1 MRSTV
6 RRALRTHLSRG
17 LLAVGLGLTAA
28 GCGTGDLGEPAVFF
42 IYPIDGAMVTSP
54 IQVVMGSQNVEIGAV
69 PSEVVEPR
77 ADVIHY
83 HLGTN
88 TDCLAPGTVIPQ
100 ADPWI
105 HFGDGSNEIE
115 MNFPPGEYRLAIQ
128 AGDDEHRTIAGLCE
142 VISITVVE
150 DGQD

>member
-1 MRSTV
+1 MRSTL
-6 RRALRTHLSRG
+6 RRAPRTHFSLG
-17 LLAVGLGLTAA
+17 LLAAGLGLAAA
-28 GCGTGDLGEPAVFF
+28 GCGTADLDEPGVFF
-42 IYPIDGAMVTSP
+42 VYPTDGATVTSP
-54 IQVVMGSQNVEIGAV
+54 IEVVMGSRNIEIGAV
-69 PSEVVEPR
+69 PPEVVTARPNI
-77 ADVIHY
+77 VHY

-88 TDCLAPGTVIPQ
+88 TDCLPPGTVIPQ

-128 AGDDEHRTIAGLCE
+128 AGDDEHRTIAGLCQ

-150 DGQD
+150 DGED